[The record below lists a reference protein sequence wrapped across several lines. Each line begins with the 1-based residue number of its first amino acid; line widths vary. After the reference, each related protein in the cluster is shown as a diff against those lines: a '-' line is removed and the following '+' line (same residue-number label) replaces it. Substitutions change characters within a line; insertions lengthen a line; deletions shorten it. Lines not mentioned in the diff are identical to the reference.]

1 MANIRHSL
9 AWSFGTKYVMLAVQF
24 ISTVIIARLVTPD
37 DIGIYTV
44 AAVFI
49 GLGQLIR
56 EFGVNRY
63 IIQEPELT
71 VERIRAASTL
81 NLMFGWGAGVAV
93 FLASWTVGGFY
104 GRAEVQEV
112 MQLLSINFLFVPF
125 GAITFAFLRREMRFQ
140 EMMWIQVISAV
151 AGASVGI
158 AAAWHGEGYRALVW
172 SAIAGTLAT
181 VAVCQ
186 IFRPKEVTFK
196 PGLRE
201 IGYVFRFCRYAG
213 TDSIIGH
220 LNTSAPDL
228 ILGKLLGM
236 PTVGLFSRAT
246 GTVALFNTVVIKGL
260 SGVVLPYF
268 SRALREGKETRPAY
282 AHAVGCI
289 TGLAWPF
296 FAVLGLLS
304 APIIE
309 MLYGS
314 QWREAAPL
322 VQIMCLGACLFALV
336 SISSDVLTAVGQV
349 RTVFHINLAVTSVK
363 VVLIMLTVMYG
374 LLAVVAAMQIVA
386 VLRLALV
393 NRQIALHLGLRL
405 RDIWKTLLLNILLSL
420 ISMAPPVVGIMLY
433 GWTLE
438 YSIPHLLG
446 ILGISALTWLSAI
459 YVLKPPLYLEIHPIM
474 LRFQQIISKKLIR

>member
-151 AGASVGI
+151 VGASVGI

-186 IFRPKEVTFK
+186 IFRPREVTFK

-201 IGYVFRFCRYAG
+201 IGHVFRFCRYAG

-220 LNTSAPDL
+220 LNTSAPDM
-228 ILGKLLGM
+228 ILGKMLGM
-236 PTVGLFSRAT
+236 PMVGLFSRAT
-246 GTVALFNTVVIKGL
+246 GTIALFNAVVMKGL
-260 SGVVLPYF
+260 SSVVLPYF

-322 VQIMCLGACLFALV
+322 VQIMCLGACLLALV
-336 SISSDVLTAVGQV
+336 SISYDVLTAVGQV
-349 RTVFHINLAVTSVK
+349 RAVFHINLAVTVSK
-363 VVLIMLTVMYG
+363 VVLVLLAAPHG
-374 LLAVVAAMQIVA
+374 LLAVAASLQIVPL
-386 VLRLALV
+386 LRLVLV
-393 NRQIALHLGLRL
+393 NRPIYRHVGLRL
-405 RDIWKTLLLNILLSL
+405 RDIRATLLLNLMLSL
-420 ISMAPPVVGIMLY
+420 VCALPAVIGVGLY
-433 GWTLE
+433 GWTLD
-438 YSIPHLLG
+438 YSIPALIV
-446 ILGISALTWLSAI
+446 ILVSSALTWLAAVYLI
-459 YVLKPPLYLEIHPIM
+459 KPPLYLEIHPIM
-474 LRFQQIISKKLIR
+474 MRLMQWISGQSNG